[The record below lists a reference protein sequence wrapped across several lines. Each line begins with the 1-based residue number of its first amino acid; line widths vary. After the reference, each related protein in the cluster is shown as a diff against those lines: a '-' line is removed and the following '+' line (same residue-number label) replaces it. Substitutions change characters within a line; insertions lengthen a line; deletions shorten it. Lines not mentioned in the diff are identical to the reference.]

1 MAAVHSHVLAL
12 AGRGQEELRET
23 ARNSF
28 EAITRSSL
36 LRGEGSLTIDGYR
49 SHVLLYDLARAG

>member
-49 SHVLLYDLARAG
+49 SHVL